1 MWISH
6 QKILIVK
13 MVFQQIYPRGI
24 YLVAKFLLLMVVTFR
39 FNNYV
44 SARKSSSLAV
54 KWSVKCPVSFSV
66 GKKDKNQN
74 LKVLQFFI

>member
-24 YLVAKFLLLMVVTFR
+24 YLVAKFLLLMVVTIR

-44 SARKSSSLAV
+44 SARKSSTLVSEV
-54 KWSVKCPVSFSV
+54 SSVIQR
-66 GKKDKNQN
+66 GKER
-74 LKVLQFFI
+74 

>member
-44 SARKSSSLAV
+44 SARKSSTLVSEV
-54 KWSVKCPVSFSV
+54 SSVIQR
-66 GKKDKNQN
+66 GKER
-74 LKVLQFFI
+74 

>member
-1 MWISH
+1 
-6 QKILIVK
+6 
-13 MVFQQIYPRGI
+13 
-24 YLVAKFLLLMVVTFR
+24 MVVTFR

-44 SARKSSSLAV
+44 STRKSSSLAV

>member
-44 SARKSSSLAV
+44 SGLCC
-54 KWSVKCPVSFSV
+54 W
-66 GKKDKNQN
+66 
-74 LKVLQFFI
+74 LQGNPHPWQ

>member
-24 YLVAKFLLLMVVTFR
+24 YYLVAKFLLIMVVTFR

-44 SARKSSSLAV
+44 SARKSSTLVSEV
-54 KWSVKCPVSFSV
+54 SSVIQR
-66 GKKDKNQN
+66 GKER
-74 LKVLQFFI
+74 